1 MQGLRRAAIRFLGVL
16 LLAALAAPARS
27 QDRVPWE
34 FQRLE
39 INNQTH
45 LAYRKYFAD
54 NPRGVVL
61 YLHGI
66 QSHSGWYIQSCEIL
80 AENGYTVY
88 APDRRGSG
96 LNRVDRGHLQN
107 WEDLIGDLDA
117 FINRIHA
124 DFPSLPVFIM
134 SVSWGG
140 KLALLYES
148 RSPGSVDGIILS
160 TPGIRSKIDL
170 SLWNK
175 LKVLYFFWRKRE
187 IQPMIPIPINR
198 ADMFT
203 DDVGWQNWIARDR
216 DTLRLCTARFY
227 WESNQIDRV
236 TKKLIEHCEAP
247 FLLQLAGRDE
257 IVNNKKTIQ
266 FLKKKLPGA
275 NANRLEI
282 IEYPEARHTLEFE
295 KNMREIVMDV
305 VAWLNRWAP
314 AP

>member
-1 MQGLRRAAIRFLGVL
+1 MQGLRKAATRFFSVL
-16 LLAALAAPARS
+16 LLASLAVSARS
-27 QDRVPWE
+27 EDRAPWE
-34 FQRLE
+34 YQRLE
-39 INNQTH
+39 ISNQTH
-45 LAYRKYFAD
+45 LTYRKYFAD

-107 WEDLIGDLDA
+107 YEDLVGDMDA
-117 FINRIHA
+117 FVNRIHA
-124 DFPSLPVFIM
+124 DFPDLPLFIM

-148 RSPGSVDGIILS
+148 RSPGSVEGIILS
-160 TPGIRSKIDL
+160 TPGIRSKVDL
-170 SLWNK
+170 NLWNK
-175 LKVLYFFWRKRE
+175 LKVLYYFWRKRD
-187 IQPMIPIPINR
+187 IQPMIPIPIDR

-216 DTLRLCTARFY
+216 NTLRRCTARFY
-227 WESNQIDRV
+227 WESNQMDRA
-236 TKKLIEHCEAP
+236 TKKLIENCKAP

-257 IVNNKKTIQ
+257 IVNNKKTIK

-275 NANRLEI
+275 TENKLEI
-282 IEYPEARHTLEFE
+282 IEYPGARHTLEFE

-314 AP
+314 AR